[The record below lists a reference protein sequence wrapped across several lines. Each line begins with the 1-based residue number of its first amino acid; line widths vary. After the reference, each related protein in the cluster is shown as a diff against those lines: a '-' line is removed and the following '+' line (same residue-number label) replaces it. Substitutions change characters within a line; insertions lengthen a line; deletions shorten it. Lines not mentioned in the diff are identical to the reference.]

1 MGDCNTYEDDEN
13 QDKDEDYED
22 EEDEDDDDDDD
33 DDTLEIEIANKPN
46 HNFGESDMRKVKS
59 TGNLLSSVML
69 GISPFLSRNSSGSN
83 DNDSSIIRP
92 ASANANIN
100 TMLNEEF
107 KEEP

>member
-1 MGDCNTYEDDEN
+1 MGAKNGDDCNTYEDDEN
-13 QDKDEDYED
+13 QDK
-22 EEDEDDDDDDD
+22 DEDDDDDDD

-92 ASANANIN
+92 ASANANLNI
-100 TMLNEEF
+100 MVNEEF
-107 KEEP
+107 KE